1 MKAGAALLVP
11 SLPGYS
17 EERHSSTWLGA
28 TRVPLD
34 GRRIMVPMAP
44 PANKPVSKATDVQSD
59 VAIRE
64 PGGPIVALRSAV
76 THHQARVPSSRTLEE
91 HLFDTR
97 VNLKVVTS
105 QYAMHLSDAARSR
118 LFSELDY
125 LLAEDGW
132 DPDDATPTIESFR
145 VFLKWVIFSGDSTWS
160 SLGIADDGNLLAAW
174 VRADDV
180 MTANFGDRVRW
191 TQRFSA
197 NGSRQSAA
205 GDFSL
210 EHFARHASNFLMDS
224 K

>member
-1 MKAGAALLVP
+1 MTVGAALLVP
-11 SLPGYS
+11 SVLGYS

-28 TRVPLD
+28 TKVPLD
-34 GRRIMVPMAP
+34 ARRIMLPTAP
-44 PANKPVSKATDVQSD
+44 PANRPVRRAVDVQSEL
-59 VAIRE
+59 AIRE
-64 PGGPIVALRSAV
+64 LGGPVVALRNVV
-76 THHQARVPSSRTLEE
+76 THHQARVPSSTNLQE
-91 HLFDTR
+91 HLFDAR

-105 QYAMHLSDAARSR
+105 QYAMHLSESARSR

-132 DPDDATPTIESFR
+132 DPDDTLPTVESFR
-145 VFLKWVIFSGDSTWS
+145 VFLKWVIFSGDCTWS
-160 SLGIADDGNLLAAW
+160 SLGIADDGNILAAW

-180 MTANFGDRVRW
+180 MTANFGERVRW

-197 NGSRQSAA
+197 NGSRQTVS

-210 EHFARHASNFLMDS
+210 EHFARQASNFLMDS